1 MKAQSVLMAAAV
13 ALAAATGAQGAVRH
27 LKPVEVVE
35 GEAVT
40 VQAQGAESARSTGPS
55 VADAA
60 LHESE
65 VVVSGVGIGMADV
78 QLLDARGVF
87 ADLRVTV
94 VPNYWDVLKRVFVD
108 TPEVSIELAGGKVV
122 LMGATASTETLK
134 LITDAKQLDPERIIS
149 QVSYSPDSLKTI
161 VEDFLRRSDITNLA
175 VNVVGRQV
183 CLSGRVYD
191 GGFAKSVQERIM
203 KHLQDFPGVS
213 VNVEDI
219 KMYRQKILLNIQFV
233 EWNDTRARNLGIKGP
248 DVLTASAA
256 FDYGLNFDGADGGS
270 SSSSTTRNSGNTHT
284 ATTGFT
290 MQAPTGQDGK
300 TTGAP
305 VKTPIDALN
314 DTVTRGLTGTWT
326 DGGTGS
332 RNMSW
337 HGGLN
342 AGIEKVD
349 FKLNLLKNNG
359 VAKKMYGTKL
369 ATQSGEEVKFQ
380 NGGTMH
386 MRVQGVGAG
395 SAGDLKKVDY
405 GYQITAT
412 PYIVDPETLN
422 LEFNLDYSNIAAFN
436 YETGDLNINRYLTKS
451 RYVMSPG
458 ETIVL
463 SGFDSKTD
471 QQTKDGMPFLSRI
484 WGLQWLLGNT
494 QSDSEERQ
502 MVLVVTVDWMVEDS
516 EGAKQLVEDWKKR
529 PVEVEMP

>member
-1 MKAQSVLMAAAV
+1 MAAAV
-13 ALAAATGAQGAVRH
+13 ALAAATGAQGAAVRH
-27 LKPVEVVE
+27 LKPVQVVE
-35 GEAVT
+35 GEAAT
-40 VQAQGAESARSTGPS
+40 VAAQGAESARSTGPS
-55 VADAA
+55 VVDAA
-60 LHESE
+60 LHEGE
-65 VVVSGVGIGMADV
+65 LVVSGVGIGAADV

-94 VPNYWDVLKRVFVD
+94 VPSYWDVLKRVFVD

-161 VEDFLRRSDITNLA
+161 VEDFLRSSDITNLA

-248 DVLTASAA
+248 DVLTAAA
-256 FDYGLNFDGADGGS
+256 EFAYGLDFNGADGGS
-270 SSSSTTRNSGNTHT
+270 SSSSRTGNSGNTHT
-284 ATTGFT
+284 ATTGFS
-290 MQAPTGQDGK
+290 MQSQGGQGGQGGGGGG
-300 TTGAP
+300 TP

-314 DTVTRGLTGTWT
+314 DTITRGLTGEWT
-326 DGGTGS
+326 DKGDGS
-332 RNMSW
+332 RSVSW

-342 AGIEKVD
+342 AGIQKMEV
-349 FKLNLLKNNG
+349 KLNLLKNNG

-395 SAGDLKKVDY
+395 SSGDLKKVDY

-422 LEFNLDYSNIAAFN
+422 LEFNLDYSNIAQFDPG
-436 YETGDLNINRYLTKS
+436 TGNLNINRYLTKS

-494 QSDSEERQ
+494 QSDNAERQ
-502 MVLVVTVDWMVEDS
+502 MILVVTVDWMVEDS

>member
-40 VQAQGAESARSTGPS
+40 VQAQGAESARSTGPA

-65 VVVSGVGIGMADV
+65 VVVSGVGIGAADV

-149 QVSYSPDSLKTI
+149 QVSYSPDSLKAI

-213 VNVEDI
+213 VNVEDV
-219 KMYRQKILLNIQFV
+219 KLYRQKIMLNIQFV

-248 DVLTASAA
+248 DVLTAAA
-256 FDYGLNFDGADGGS
+256 SFDYGLNFNGSDGGS
-270 SSSSTTRNSGNTHT
+270 SSSTTTRDSGNTHT
-284 ATTGFT
+284 ATTGFS
-290 MQAPTGQDGK
+290 MQSQGG
-300 TTGAP
+300 GAP

-314 DTVTRGLTGTWT
+314 DTVTRGLTGNWT
-326 DGGTGS
+326 DKGDGS
-332 RNMSW
+332 RNVSW
-337 HGGLN
+337 SGGLN
-342 AGIEKVD
+342 AGIREME

-395 SAGDLKKVDY
+395 SSGDLKKVDY
-405 GYQITAT
+405 GYQIAAT

-422 LEFNLDYSNIAAFN
+422 LEFNLDYSNIAQFDP
-436 YETGDLNINRYLTKS
+436 ETGNLNINRYLTKS

-516 EGAKQLVEDWKKR
+516 EGAKQLVEEWKKR

>member
-27 LKPVEVVE
+27 LKPVEVIE

-40 VQAQGAESARSTGPS
+40 VAAQGAESARSTGPS

-65 VVVSGVGIGMADV
+65 VVVSGVGIGAADV
-78 QLLDARGVF
+78 QLLDAHGVF

-213 VNVEDI
+213 VNVEDV
-219 KMYRQKILLNIQFV
+219 KLYRQKIMLNIQFV
-233 EWNDTRARNLGIKGP
+233 EWNDTRARNLGLKGP
-248 DVLTASAA
+248 DVLTAAA
-256 FDYGLNFDGADGGS
+256 SFNYGLNFNGSDSGKS
-270 SSSSTTRNSGNTHT
+270 SSSRAWNSGDTHT

-290 MQAPTGQDGK
+290 TETQPGK
-300 TTGAP
+300 DGAP
-305 VKTPIDALN
+305 GTSVRTPIDSLN
-314 DTVTRGLTGTWT
+314 DTVTRGLTGNWT
-326 DGGTGS
+326 DGGDGS
-332 RNMSW
+332 RNVSW
-337 HGGLN
+337 SGGLN
-342 AGIEKVD
+342 AGIKEME

-395 SAGDLKKVDY
+395 SVGDLKKVDY

-436 YETGDLNINRYLTKS
+436 YDTGDLNINRYLTKS

-494 QSDSEERQ
+494 QTDSEERQ
-502 MVLVVTVDWMVEDS
+502 MILVVTVDWMVEDS
-516 EGAKQLVEDWKKR
+516 DGAKQLVEDWKKR